1 MSQELSY
8 VASLSLLKIRMDAF
22 NIEVHRDAAQHWAQ
36 LNASELQVLIHSLFL
51 FACFFLMIT
60 LQNIMKTQVLEDN
73 NKLEN
78 HS

>member
-51 FACFFLMIT
+51 FVCFFD
-60 LQNIMKTQVLEDN
+60 DN
-73 NKLEN
+73 STEHYEN
-78 HS
+78 SSSRR